1 MILIDSA
8 KFEEVARAMELGYV
22 TGVTTNPLLMAQ
34 AAAPVEKVITELCRV
49 ARGPV
54 FYQLTGADHQARKD
68 EGKRMFDLCPER
80 VVLKIPATSENMR
93 LVAELSPG
101 IPCAVT
107 AVYAAHQAWV
117 ACEAG
122 AGYVIP
128 YLNRATRLQ
137 GDGMALVADLVD
149 VVEECGTGTEVLV
162 ASVKTPAEAA
172 SAVLAGAHHLTLP
185 LDIILKLGD
194 HPLTE
199 QAVAE
204 FNRAAARGY

>member
-22 TGVTTNPLLMAQ
+22 TGVTTNPTLIAR
-34 AAAPVEKVITELCRV
+34 AAEPPDRIIAGLCRV

-54 FYQLTGADHQARKD
+54 FYQLTAPGYEERKAEARK
-68 EGKRMFDLCPER
+68 MFELGPER
-80 VVLKIPATSENMR
+80 VVLKIPATSANMR

-128 YLNRATRLQ
+128 YLNRAEKLQ
-137 GDGMALVADLVD
+137 GNGIALVNDLVG

-162 ASVKTPAEAA
+162 ASIKTPYEAA
-172 SAVLAGAHHLTLP
+172 AAVLAGAHHLTLP
-185 LDIILKLGD
+185 LDLLLKLGD

-204 FNRAAARGY
+204 FDRA

>member
-8 KFEEVARAMELGYV
+8 KFEEVTRAMELGYV
-22 TGVTTNPLLMAQ
+22 TGVTTNPILMAQ
-34 AAAPVEKVITELCRV
+34 VAEPAEKVIAALCRV

-54 FYQLTGADHQARKD
+54 FYQLVAADHEARKA
-68 EGKRMFDLCPER
+68 EARKMHALCPER
-80 VVLKIPATSENMR
+80 VVVKIPATSENMR

-137 GDGMALVADLVD
+137 GDGSELVANLVA
-149 VVEECGTGTEVLV
+149 VAEECGTQTEVLV
-162 ASVKTPAEAA
+162 ASIKTPAEAA
-172 SAVLAGAHHLTLP
+172 AAVLAGADHLTLP
-185 LDIILKLGD
+185 LEVILRLGD
-194 HPLTE
+194 HPLSD
-199 QAVAE
+199 AAIVE
-204 FNRAAARGY
+204 FNRAARAD

>member
-8 KFEEVARAMELGYV
+8 KFEEVTRAMELGFV

-34 AAAPVEKVITELCRV
+34 AGEPAEKVIAGICRV

-54 FYQLTGADHQARKD
+54 FYQVTALDLAGRRE
-68 EGKRMFDLCPER
+68 EGKRMFDICPER
-80 VVLKIPATSENMR
+80 VVLKVPATTENMR
-93 LVAELSPG
+93 LVNELSPG

-128 YLNRATRLQ
+128 YLNRASRLQ
-137 GDGMALVADLVD
+137 GDGCALVADLAA

-162 ASVKTPAEAA
+162 ASIKTPAEAA
-172 SAVLAGAHHLTLP
+172 AAVLAGANHLTLP
-185 LDIILKLGD
+185 LEVILKLGD

-199 QAVAE
+199 QALAE
-204 FNRAAARGY
+204 FDRAARPG